1 LCGQVLHHLRVE
13 VHQVV
18 RLHQALHEV
27 VVAVHHLRVE
37 VHQVVRLHQ
46 GVVVVLA
53 VEVLVVHPALK
64 VVVHHLRLKQLH
76 GTTLK
81 ILKRV
86 VLKQEE

>member
-1 LCGQVLHHLRVE
+1 MCGQVL
-13 VHQVV
+13 
-18 RLHQALHEV
+18 
-27 VVAVHHLRVE
+27 HHLRVE

-64 VVVHHLRLKQLH
+64 VHLRLKQLH